1 MPAQDFIAQTEPTDI
16 VAELSLSIGTAYS
29 CQNVSTFATLR
40 IREEIAT
47 PDATAR
53 AFRVEAGGAFQ
64 LKPEAGIPI
73 WVWTDDAPC
82 PVILS
87 AQP

>member
-1 MPAQDFIAQTEPTDI
+1 MVAQDFTAQTEPTDI

-40 IREEIAT
+40 IREEIAM
-47 PDATAR
+47 PDATAG
-53 AFRVEAGGAFQ
+53 AFRVEAGGSFQ
-64 LKPEAGIPI
+64 LTPEAGTPI
-73 WVWTDDAPC
+73 WVWSDDAPC

>member
-1 MPAQDFIAQTEPTDI
+1 MVAQDFIAQTEPTDI

-47 PDATAR
+47 PDRDRGGVPRRGRRFVPAH
-53 AFRVEAGGAFQ
+53 AGGWNPY
-64 LKPEAGIPI
+64 LGLER
-73 WVWTDDAPC
+73 
-82 PVILS
+82 
-87 AQP
+87 